1 MKSIV
6 LLSAVCFFSTVSGQ
20 MASSPEQPIHSDV
33 YSWQNLPVDKKE
45 NTERRQI
52 VNGKSAVLANMEIHA
67 STLQPRSGLQ
77 PKHTHTEEILL
88 LVKEGSL
95 KVSLGNQ
102 SKTMGPGSV
111 AFAISG
117 DEIGVE
123 NMGNTQATYYIF
135 KMKTLDSI
143 HLQRAKDAGGSF
155 FMDWNDIAFKAHDK
169 GGVRQ
174 YFNRPTATLKK
185 LDIHVTTLNAGLK
198 SHDPHTHKAEEI
210 ILMID
215 GNAEMQIDKSFR
227 KTTTGDLIYLE
238 SMVPHAIR
246 NDDTKACMYYAIQWE

>member
-1 MKSIV
+1 
-6 LLSAVCFFSTVSGQ
+6 
-20 MASSPEQPIHSDV
+20 
-33 YSWQNLPVDKKE
+33 
-45 NTERRQI
+45 
-52 VNGKSAVLANMEIHA
+52 
-67 STLQPRSGLQ
+67 
-77 PKHTHTEEILL
+77 
-88 LVKEGSL
+88 
-95 KVSLGNQ
+95 
-102 SKTMGPGSV
+102 MGPGSV
-111 AFAISG
+111 AFAISR

-123 NMGNTQATYYIF
+123 NMGTTKTTYYIF
-135 KMKTLDSI
+135 KLKAKDSLNI
-143 HLQRAKDAGGSF
+143 QRARDAGGSF
-155 FMDWNDIAFKAHDK
+155 FMDWNDIKFNAHDK

-215 GNAEMQIDKSFR
+215 GNAEMQIDKSF
-227 KTTTGDLIYLE
+227 KKASTSDLIYLE

>member
-1 MKSIV
+1 MKII
-6 LLSAVCFFSTVSGQ
+6 LILSAVFIFSTVNAQ
-20 MASSPEQPIHSDV
+20 MASSPDKPIHSDV
-33 YSWQNLPVDKKE
+33 YSWKNLPVEKKE

-52 VNGKSAVLANMEIHA
+52 VNGKSAVLPNLEIHA
-67 STLQPRSGLQ
+67 STLQPKSGPQ

-123 NMGNTQATYYIF
+123 NMGKTQAAYYIF
-135 KMKTLDSI
+135 KMKTPDSI

-155 FMDWNDIAFKAHDK
+155 FLDWNDIAFKPHDK

-210 ILMID
+210 ILMIE
-215 GNAEMQIDKSFR
+215 GKAEMQI
-227 KTTTGDLIYLE
+227 
-238 SMVPHAIR
+238 
-246 NDDTKACMYYAIQWE
+246 